1 MLRDPECVADVADV
15 ITRGDFYYHAFG
27 LLFDAIA
34 GMRARQ
40 EPVDLVTVFE
50 HLTKEWREEA
60 GWKDVLAELYEG
72 VPTAANAVYYAE
84 IVRDRSVRRRLI
96 HAAQEIIRDAAD
108 KASGS
113 AADLAIDAA
122 RRVAAAGDRFSSPSL
137 ATLDEVLSDVIDQ
150 IDLRATRPT
159 LVIERPTGFIDLDQ
173 ATAGLHPAELVVI
186 GARPGVG
193 KSALAVAIAE
203 SVARARQPVLFVSLE
218 MGRNEQVGRML
229 VSNSGVANER
239 VRRGRLSTEDVERLS
254 TAWAGLRGL
263 PVVLDD
269 DASQTVV
276 RIVATARKLHRKAP
290 LGLIVIDYLQLI
302 RPTDAK
308 VPRHQQ
314 VAEQTRELKLL
325 AKDLRVPVIL
335 LAQLNRDSEHDRR
348 RPRLSDLKESG
359 AIEQDADT
367 VLLLHPEGEP
377 GEDGRRLIEVCVAK
391 QRNGPLTTVNLVYE
405 GKTLRFAN
413 WSAGK

>member
-1 MLRDPECVADVADV
+1 
-15 ITRGDFYYHAFG
+15 
-27 LLFDAIA
+27 
-34 GMRARQ
+34 
-40 EPVDLVTVFE
+40 
-50 HLTKEWREEA
+50 
-60 GWKDVLAELYEG
+60 
-72 VPTAANAVYYAE
+72 
-84 IVRDRSVRRRLI
+84 
-96 HAAQEIIRDAAD
+96 
-108 KASGS
+108 
-113 AADLAIDAA
+113 
-122 RRVAAAGDRFSSPSL
+122 
-137 ATLDEVLSDVIDQ
+137 
-150 IDLRATRPT
+150 
-159 LVIERPTGFIDLDQ
+159 
-173 ATAGLHPAELVVI
+173 
-186 GARPGVG
+186 
-193 KSALAVAIAE
+193 
-203 SVARARQPVLFVSLE
+203 
-218 MGRNEQVGRML
+218 
-229 VSNSGVANER
+229 VANER